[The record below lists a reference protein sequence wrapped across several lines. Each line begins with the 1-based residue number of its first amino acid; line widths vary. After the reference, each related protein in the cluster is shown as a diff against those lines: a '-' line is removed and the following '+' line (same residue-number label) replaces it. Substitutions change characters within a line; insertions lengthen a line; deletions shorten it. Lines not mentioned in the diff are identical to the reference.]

1 MISVL
6 MFVACLYPLVLWVGL
21 GLTGGLSANPPEYLI
36 RSSGEW
42 ALVVLCL
49 VLLATPLN
57 RYARISVL
65 LMHRRM
71 LGLFAYF
78 YSALH
83 LLGWALWEQAF
94 LLDAM
99 WHDVVTRWFITVGV
113 LAFVLLTPL
122 ALTSTSG
129 WMRRLGR
136 NWKRLHYAIYA
147 AIFLS
152 VWHFWLVRAG
162 KNDFFEVWV
171 YAGVIVLLCLPR
183 LIQLTRLRCL
193 FRAGKASPKH
203 KVL

>member
-1 MISVL
+1 MDAGRVLSRIMISVL

-49 VLLATPLN
+49 VLLATPLS

-65 LMHRRM
+65 LTHRRM

-94 LLDAM
+94 LLGAM
-99 WHDVVTRWFITVGV
+99 WH
-113 LAFVLLTPL
+113 
-122 ALTSTSG
+122 
-129 WMRRLGR
+129 
-136 NWKRLHYAIYA
+136 
-147 AIFLS
+147 
-152 VWHFWLVRAG
+152 
-162 KNDFFEVWV
+162 
-171 YAGVIVLLCLPR
+171 
-183 LIQLTRLRCL
+183 
-193 FRAGKASPKH
+193 
-203 KVL
+203 